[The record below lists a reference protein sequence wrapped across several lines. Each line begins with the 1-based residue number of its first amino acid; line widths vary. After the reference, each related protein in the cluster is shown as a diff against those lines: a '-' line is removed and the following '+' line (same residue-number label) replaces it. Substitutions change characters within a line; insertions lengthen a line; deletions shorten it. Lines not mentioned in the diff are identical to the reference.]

1 MRNTNIFKAGWP
13 SAGVMALAIFIFLAP
28 SASAG
33 KDPDPNIGRQLYQS
47 YCLVCHG
54 PNGDTKGPLAIKL
67 KLKPAN
73 LASDKYQKKS
83 IREMTEII
91 GGYER
96 VADEKMPIWRRAL
109 PESSIE
115 HIAAYIAEIK
125 SDDLRF
131 IGNIRRG
138 RLIFRN
144 SCVACHGSRGKGT
157 GILAKLI
164 GAPMKDF
171 RSAESIKKYSDK
183 ALISIIRKGKDKFM
197 PAWEGTFN
205 SKEIID
211 VAAYVRSLSR

>member
-1 MRNTNIFKAGWP
+1 MRKTNILTVRWLSSGI
-13 SAGVMALAIFIFLAP
+13 MILALLIFLAP
-28 SASAG
+28 LAG
-33 KDPDPNIGRQLYQS
+33 AAKDPDPNIGRQLYQS

-73 LASDKYQKKS
+73 LASDKYQKKNIS
-83 IREMTEII
+83 EMTAII

-109 PESSIE
+109 PESNIE

-125 SDDLRF
+125 STDLRF
-131 IGNIRRG
+131 IGNTRRG

-171 RSAESIKKYSDK
+171 RSDESIKRRSDK

-197 PAWEGTFN
+197 PGWEGTLN